1 MTPLRRRRLI
11 DRLLAGILAIVVV
24 VIGLLV
30 YRSSDIKNTSL
41 LVSNPSNAAPGAW
54 SAASVPSPNS
64 AVPRSLTQKWSAPTD
79 PALGAV
85 ASASGVVLT
94 TEPRTVR
101 ARDAVT
107 GVERWSYSRAN
118 RTLCAVGSADFG
130 PSDMASSASVSGVT
144 TVFSE
149 NGFCSQ
155 VMTFDPVDGTRG
167 KVRTSANQGVGSLVF
182 GGSYAGWL
190 GPTRIE
196 VWRYDLVRTIQYGE
210 MANPP
215 KPDQSR
221 LGCTFTDMAIAG
233 NQFATVEHCSN
244 EANARLVLNFDDP
257 GAVAGHPK
265 DWDTFQHAV
274 RVDIDTKAAAARIV
288 GVSADRIAVLVSGPK
303 PAVVVYDAAG
313 KEASRTPVD
322 IPAAD
327 IVAADST
334 ARPATAT
341 PSVQTPDRR
350 YSFVGNSVLSVS
362 QATISVVPPPTSFS
376 SSVAASSSTAATS
389 NSGLLTALTAPKTVD
404 TADLHVDWVAG
415 DALGLPAT
423 IDATTLLPTAKGLAT
438 FDSATGPGA
447 LGTTGS
453 KIVAVDRSGY
463 AGRVDAT
470 AVGRMIIE
478 DRGPTVVGLG

>member
-24 VIGLLV
+24 GIGLLV
-30 YRSSDIKNTSL
+30 YRASDIQNTSL
-41 LVSNPSNAAPGAW
+41 VVSNPSNAPPGAY

-64 AVPRSLTQKWSAPTD
+64 AIPRSLTQKWSAPTN

-94 TEPRTVR
+94 TEASTVR

-130 PSDMASSASVSGVT
+130 PSDMASSASVAGLT

-155 VMTFDPVDGTRG
+155 VMTFDPVNGERG

-182 GGSYAGWL
+182 GGSYAAWL

-196 VWRYDLVRTIQYGE
+196 VWRYDLVRTIQYGVQ
-210 MANPP
+210 ANPP
-215 KPDQSR
+215 KPGQSR
-221 LGCTFTDMAIAG
+221 LDCTFTDLAVAS
-233 NQFATVEHCSN
+233 NQFATVEHCTN
-244 EANARLVLNFDDP
+244 EKNARVVLNFDDP
-257 GAVAGHPK
+257 SSVAGHP
-265 DWDTFQHAV
+265 DGWDNFQHAV

-288 GVSADRIAVLVSGPK
+288 GVSADRVAVLVSGPK
-303 PAVVVYDAAG
+303 PAVVVYDAVG

-322 IPAAD
+322 VPAAD
-327 IVAADST
+327 VVAADSP
-334 ARPATAT
+334 ARPAVAT
-341 PSVQTPDRR
+341 PSVQTQDRR
-350 YSFVGNSVLSVS
+350 YSLVGGSVLSVS

-376 SSVAASSSTAATS
+376 SSASSSSSTGVGK
-389 NSGLLTALTAPKTVD
+389 SGLLTGLTGPKTVD

-415 DALGLPAT
+415 NALGLPAT
-423 IDATTLLPTAKGLAT
+423 IDATILLPTARGLAT
-438 FDSATGPGA
+438 FDSAAGPGA

-453 KIVAVDRSGY
+453 KIVTVDRSGY
-463 AGRVDAT
+463 TGRVDAT

-478 DRGPTVVGLG
+478 ERGPTVVGLG